1 MAMLKDVTK
10 EITAYAE
17 AMSRIDTLPA
27 ALVQA
32 YGKSVVWRD
41 HALYASIKVGAQIK
55 TELCVSSDT
64 KVVGLCNFDRR
75 RLEANTPLMVVGLR
89 LLQGINEKPEACDY
103 KPLAGAQ
110 LNGEFELKIGSTD
123 VIQALPLTK
132 FNNTDVKNPG
142 YYRLD
147 APFMITPQTEIVPT
161 ITFSVPGDTNLCVRL
176 EMDGVMMRK
185 K

>member
-1 MAMLKDVTK
+1 MAQLKDVTK

-17 AMSRIDTLPA
+17 AMSRIDSLAP

-32 YGKSVVWRD
+32 YGKSVIWRD
-41 HALYASIKVGAQIK
+41 HTLYANIKVGAQIK
-55 TELCVSSDT
+55 SELCVSSDT

-75 RLEANTPLMVVGLR
+75 RLEANSPLMVVGVR
-89 LLQGINEKPEACDY
+89 LLQGVNEKPEACEY
-103 KPLAGAQ
+103 APLAGAQ

-123 VIQALPLTK
+123 VLQSLPLTK
-132 FNNTDVKNPG
+132 FNNTDPRNPG

-147 APFMITPQTEIVPT
+147 APFIIIPQTEIVPT
-161 ITFSVPGDTNLCVRL
+161 ITFAVAGDANLCVRL
-176 EMDGVMMRK
+176 ELDGVILRK